1 MRIERN
7 SLIAVVLLFMAGCS
21 ANRQARLADNVYD
34 PTGSVQMPL
43 RHADEYDSG
52 EYDDEPAPASDETSS
67 PSRAPVPMGEPVPA
81 PPAIGVSRVK
91 SVSWLRGAR
100 NRSESENCGDDADR
114 DSCSPGPQ
122 TQLPPDYFSEGCV
135 TTPHTAIAPRKPH
148 RERTTITEI
157 VQGWNLRAKTR
168 RAERV
173 RSSRNCGESEVCDA
187 SCFAPEGCDSSVNGS
202 QSQQPS
208 PQVAKQSVGGM
219 PFAPGA
225 AASGNHG
232 GSLADPLQENGWD
245 DNDGSPDQRIHPDE
259 MLELPSTL
267 EASPDGEQHRQYVPE
282 VPNVDHMPVLP
293 MPEAASPL
301 LPTPG
306 IQPPAAPA
314 AVPQTNPETVRRI
327 VQPPMWPRL
336 GAAAATSGNVPVAT
350 PAISSDQSLPAIQPG
365 RRI

>member
-52 EYDDEPAPASDETSS
+52 EYDDEPAPASDETSG

-114 DSCSPGPQ
+114 DSCSPGQQ

-148 RERTTITEI
+148 REKTTITEI

-187 SCFAPEGCDSSVNGS
+187 GCFAQKV
-202 QSQQPS
+202 
-208 PQVAKQSVGGM
+208 V
-219 PFAPGA
+219 
-225 AASGNHG
+225 
-232 GSLADPLQENGWD
+232 
-245 DNDGSPDQRIHPDE
+245 
-259 MLELPSTL
+259 TL
-267 EASPDGEQHRQYVPE
+267 
-282 VPNVDHMPVLP
+282 L
-293 MPEAASPL
+293 
-301 LPTPG
+301 
-306 IQPPAAPA
+306 
-314 AVPQTNPETVRRI
+314 
-327 VQPPMWPRL
+327 
-336 GAAAATSGNVPVAT
+336 
-350 PAISSDQSLPAIQPG
+350 
-365 RRI
+365 